1 MPEPSAQMDRTLEF
15 RRRAAVGLPEG
26 GAEMAVAGKAQ
37 IQTQGGEV
45 VILAEQVQR
54 AGQPQAQLVATWP
67 LR

>member
-1 MPEPSAQMDRTLEF
+1 
-15 RRRAAVGLPEG
+15 
-26 GAEMAVAGKAQ
+26 MAVAGKAQ

-67 LR
+67 LRQNRERRTLRENRP